1 MFFLMW
7 YLKISRTHLKHLIL
21 NFRSGKFMT
30 RIKLRIMLFTLL
42 LISCFGLVLIIAY
55 YVDFKPR
62 RQVNKPVL
70 SLFKGLSSRQVTM
83 LYKHRKRRLIFI
95 DFSLP
100 SSKKRLWMIDKGNVI
115 LQAYV
120 SHGKRTGYLYARH
133 FSNELG
139 SHKSSLGRFFTWH
152 FYVGQHG
159 RSLKVVGMDS
169 TNSNA
174 LRRKIV
180 FHAAPYSTKLF
191 LDTNGYLGRSHGCF
205 TTSSWVNDQI
215 IAFALHYGPV
225 FVLVVG

>member
-1 MFFLMW
+1 
-7 YLKISRTHLKHLIL
+7 
-21 NFRSGKFMT
+21 
-30 RIKLRIMLFTLL
+30 MLFSVLVST
-42 LISCFGLVLIIAY
+42 CFAVVFVMFDIVPSKATTKAI
-55 YVDFKPR
+55 KPR
-62 RQVNKPVL
+62 L
-70 SLFKGLSSRQVTM
+70 TLFKSLTPRQISM
-83 LYKHRKRRLIFI
+83 LYKHRKRRVIFI

-100 SSKKRLWMIDKGNVI
+100 SSRKRLWIINKGKV
-115 LQAYV
+115 LLHAHV
-120 SHGKRTGYLYARH
+120 SHGQRTGYLFARH

-180 FHAAPYSTKLF
+180 FHAAPYSTERF

-205 TTSSWVNDQI
+205 TTSPWVNNQI
-215 IAFALHYGPV
+215 IAFALRYGPV